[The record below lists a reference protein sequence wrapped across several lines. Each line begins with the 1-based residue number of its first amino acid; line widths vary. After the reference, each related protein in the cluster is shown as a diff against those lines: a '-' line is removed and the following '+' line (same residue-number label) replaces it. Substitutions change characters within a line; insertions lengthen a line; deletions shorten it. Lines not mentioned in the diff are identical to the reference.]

1 MKLLAAAIAFV
12 GGTLLGFGLGDAV
25 TLAAALFAIAA
36 LLGALLLASLRRSPW
51 IALAAL
57 AFALGMARALIGGGD
72 DAAEARALI
81 SDRTQEIEGVVVR
94 GDEAAGAF
102 ARFRLQAERI
112 RPING
117 EWTAADALILVTA
130 RADADMAQRRQAPY
144 FRYGDRLR
152 LTGRIQA
159 PPALEDFDYP
169 AYLARQGV
177 FAVMYARRATLVS
190 AGNGSGFY
198 RWLYGLRRSA
208 AASIAAVVPE
218 PQAALAQAMVLGLRG
233 GIPDD
238 VTTAFRRSGAAH
250 LLAISGLHVG
260 ILLTTGLSVS
270 AALLGRKRYLHLIAP
285 LALIWLYALLSGMS
299 PSAARACIMGSV
311 YLAALAAGRQRGA
324 LAALGCAAAV
334 MVGVSP
340 NIIFSISFQLSFAAL
355 AGIAALGDGFG
366 GLLRGLAANRLGW
379 RSPLRPVLTA
389 AADMVGVTVAATAA
403 TLPLIA
409 YHFEQV
415 STLGIPA
422 TLLTLPAVPP
432 FIIGS
437 GAAGLLGM
445 ASESLALPF
454 GWVAWGAGAYVTGV
468 VTALSELPS
477 AAVNTGRLPLA
488 AVVGCYLILAA
499 LCLPSVAFPNR
510 LRALWRRIGLPSV
523 SPAVVLPQSAGLGAW
538 LIVPAAF
545 AAALVWSDALL
556 ARDDRLHIHFVDV
569 GQGDGVFI
577 ETPGGVQVVI
587 DGGADPLRMT
597 QFLAE
602 RMRFNDTQIDLV
614 VATHAHSDHV
624 GGLAQILARYEV
636 AGILER
642 RIAYDSA
649 PYTEWRRAA
658 DSEGA
663 ANIEAHQS
671 QAIALD
677 NGIRLEVLWP
687 PQTLMR
693 GSQSDVD
700 NASVVLRL
708 VYGDVSALLTGDIYG
723 DAERALLAG
732 GVSLD
737 VDALKV
743 AHHGSGDSSTEAFLL
758 AASPSAAV
766 ISVGADNRF
775 GHPSA
780 DVMERL
786 GRFVAPEMLFTTA
799 ERGTVEFITDGK
811 RLWARAER

>member
-12 GGTLLGFGLGDAV
+12 GGTLLGSVLGGV
-25 TLAAALFAIAA
+25 SLLAPALFAIAA

-51 IALAAL
+51 IALAVL
-57 AFALGMARALIGGGD
+57 AFALGMARVMLGGGD
-72 DAAEARALI
+72 DADARALI
-81 SDRTQEIEGVVVR
+81 SDRPQEVEGVVVR
-94 GDEAAGAF
+94 GDESAGAF
-102 ARFRLQAERI
+102 ARFRLRVERV
-112 RPING
+112 RPISG
-117 EWTAADALILVTA
+117 EWMAADALILVTA
-130 RADADMAQRRQAPY
+130 RADADIAQRRQSPY
-144 FRYGDRLR
+144 FRYGDRLL

-159 PPALEDFDYP
+159 PPTLEDFNYP

-177 FAVMYARRATLVS
+177 SAVLYARRAALVS

-218 PQAALAQAMVLGLRG
+218 PQASLAQAMVLGLRG
-233 GIPDD
+233 GIPAD
-238 VTTAFRRSGAAH
+238 VTDAFRRSGAAH

-260 ILLTTGLSVS
+260 ILLTTGLSAS

-311 YLAALAAGRQRGA
+311 YLAALAAGRQRGVI
-324 LAALGCAAAV
+324 AALGCAAAV
-334 MVGVSP
+334 MVAITP

-366 GLLRGLAANRLGW
+366 GLLRGLAAHRLGR

-389 AADMVGVTVAATAA
+389 AADMIGVTLAATAA

-437 GAAGLLGM
+437 GAAGLLGSV
-445 ASESLALPF
+445 SETLALPF
-454 GWVAWGAGAYVTGV
+454 GWIAWGAGAYITGV
-468 VTALSELPS
+468 VTALSELPG
-477 AAVNTGRLPLA
+477 AALDTGRLPLA

-499 LCLPSVAFPNR
+499 LCLPAAVFPNR
-510 LRALWRRIGLPSV
+510 LRALWRRSGLPSV
-523 SPAVVLPQSAGLGAW
+523 SPPAVLPQSAGLGAW

-545 AAALVWSDALL
+545 AAALVWSDAL
-556 ARDDRLHIHFVDV
+556 ARDDRLHIYFVDV
-569 GQGDGVFI
+569 GQGDGAFI
-577 ETPGGVQVVI
+577 ETPGGVQIVV

-614 VATHAHSDHV
+614 VATHAHSDHI

-636 AGILER
+636 AGIVER

-649 PYTEWRRAA
+649 PYAEWRRAV
-658 DSEGA
+658 DSENA
-663 ANIEAHQS
+663 AIIEAHQA
-671 QAIALD
+671 QTIALD
-677 NGIRLEVLWP
+677 NGIRLEVVWP
-687 PQTLMR
+687 PQTLLS

-723 DAERALLAG
+723 DAERALLASG
-732 GVSLD
+732 IALD
-737 VDALKV
+737 SDILKV
-743 AHHGSGDSSTEAFLL
+743 AHHGSGDSTTEAFLR

-766 ISVGADNRF
+766 ISVAADNRF

-780 DVMERL
+780 AVMERL
-786 GRFVAPEMLFTTA
+786 GRFVSPGMLFTTA

>member
-36 LLGALLLASLRRSPW
+36 LLGALLLASLRRAPW

-57 AFALGMARALIGGGD
+57 AFALGVARVMVGGGD

-81 SDRTQEIEGVVVR
+81 SDKPQEIEGVVVR

-102 ARFRLQAERI
+102 ARFRLQAEGI
-112 RPING
+112 RPMNG
-117 EWTAADALILVTA
+117 EWATTDALILVTA
-130 RADADMAQRRQAPY
+130 RADSDMAQRRQAPY
-144 FRYGDRLR
+144 FRYGDRLL

-159 PPALEDFDYP
+159 PPTLEDFDYP

-177 FAVMYARRATLVS
+177 FAVLYARRATLVS
-190 AGNGSGFY
+190 AGNGNGFY

-238 VTTAFRRSGAAH
+238 VTAAFRRSGASH

-260 ILLTTGLSVS
+260 ILLTASLSAS

-366 GLLRGLAANRLGW
+366 GLLRGLAAHRLGW

-389 AADMVGVTVAATAA
+389 AADMIGVTVAATAA

-445 ASESLALPF
+445 ASETLALPF

-468 VTALSELPS
+468 VTALSDLPS

-499 LCLPSVAFPNR
+499 LCLPSVVFPNR
-510 LRALWRRIGLPSV
+510 LRALWRRVGLPSV
-523 SPAVVLPQSAGLGAW
+523 SPAAALPQSAGLGAW

-545 AAALVWSDALL
+545 AAALVWSDAL

-577 ETPGGVQVVI
+577 ETPGGVQVVV

-614 VATHAHSDHV
+614 VATHAHGDHV

-649 PYTEWRRAA
+649 PYTEWRRAV

-687 PQTLMR
+687 PQTLMS

-708 VYGDVSALLTGDIYG
+708 VYGDVSVLLTGDIYG

-732 GVSLD
+732 GASLD
-737 VDALKV
+737 SDLLKV
-743 AHHGSGDSSTEAFLL
+743 AHHGSGDSTTEAFLR

-780 DVMERL
+780 DALERL
-786 GRFVAPEMLFTTA
+786 GRFVAPGMLFTTA
-799 ERGTVEFITDGK
+799 EHGTVEFITDGE

>member
-12 GGTLLGFGLGDAV
+12 GGTVLGGGLGVGVSLAV
-25 TLAAALFAIAA
+25 PALFAAAA
-36 LLGALLLASLRRSPW
+36 LLGTLLLASLRRSPW

-57 AFALGMARALIGGGD
+57 AFALGMARVMIGGGD
-72 DAAEARALI
+72 ADERSLI
-81 SDRTQEIEGVVVR
+81 SSRPQEVEGVVVR

-130 RADADMAQRRQAPY
+130 RADADIAQRRQAPY
-144 FRYGDRLR
+144 FRYGDRLL
-152 LTGRIQA
+152 LTGRIQE
-159 PPALEDFDYP
+159 PPTLEAFDYP

-177 FAVMYARRATLVS
+177 FAVMYARSAALVS
-190 AGNGSGFY
+190 AGNGNGFY

-238 VTTAFRRSGAAH
+238 ITTAFRRSGAAH

-260 ILLTTGLSVS
+260 ILLTASLSAS
-270 AALLGRKRYLHLIAP
+270 AALLGRKRYLHLLAP

-311 YLAALAAGRQRGA
+311 YLAALATGRQRGA

-334 MVGVSP
+334 MVGISP

-366 GLLRGLAANRLGW
+366 GLLRGLAADRLGW
-379 RSPLRPVLTA
+379 RSPLRPVLATT
-389 AADMVGVTVAATAA
+389 ADMIGVTVAATAA

-445 ASESLALPF
+445 VSETLALPF
-454 GWVAWGAGAYVTGV
+454 GWIAWGAGAYATGV
-468 VTALSELPS
+468 VTALSDLPS
-477 AAVNTGRLPLA
+477 AAVDTGRLPLA

-499 LCLPSVAFPNR
+499 MCLPIVAFPNR
-510 LRALWRRIGLPSV
+510 LRALWRRSGLPSV
-523 SPAVVLPQSAGLGAW
+523 NSASVLPQSAGLGAW

-545 AAALVWSDALL
+545 AAALVWSDAL
-556 ARDDRLHIHFVDV
+556 ARDDRLHIYFVDV

-577 ETPGGVQVVI
+577 ETPGGVQIVV

-602 RMRFNDTQIDLV
+602 RMRFNDTQLDLV

-624 GGLAQILARYEV
+624 GGLAQVLARYEV
-636 AGILER
+636 AGIVER

-663 ANIEAHQS
+663 ALIEAHQS

-687 PQTLMR
+687 PQTLMS

-708 VYGDVSALLTGDIYG
+708 VYGDVSVLLTGDIYG
-723 DAERALLAG
+723 DAERALLAS

-737 VDALKV
+737 SDALKV
-743 AHHGSGDSSTEAFLL
+743 AHHGSGDSTTEAFLR
-758 AASPSAAV
+758 AVSPSAAV

-780 DVMERL
+780 DVLERL
-786 GRFVAPEMLFTTA
+786 GRFVPPDMLFTTA
-799 ERGTVEFITDGK
+799 DHGTVEFITDGK
-811 RLWARAER
+811 RLWARTER

>member
-12 GGTLLGFGLGDAV
+12 GGTLLGFGLGDAA
-25 TLAAALFAIAA
+25 TLAVPALFAAAA
-36 LLGALLLASLRRSPW
+36 LLGALLLASLRLSPW
-51 IALAAL
+51 IALTAL
-57 AFALGMARALIGGGD
+57 AFALGMARVMIGGGD
-72 DAAEARALI
+72 ADERSLI
-81 SDRTQEIEGVVVR
+81 SSRPQEVEGVVVR

-130 RADADMAQRRQAPY
+130 RADADIAQRRQAPY
-144 FRYGDRLR
+144 FRYGDRLL
-152 LTGRIQA
+152 LTGRIQE
-159 PPALEDFDYP
+159 PPTLEAFDYP

-177 FAVMYARRATLVS
+177 FAVMYARSAALVS
-190 AGNGSGFY
+190 AGNGNGFY

-260 ILLTTGLSVS
+260 ILLTASLSAS
-270 AALLGRKRYLHLIAP
+270 AALLGRKRYLHLLAP

-334 MVGVSP
+334 MVGISP

-355 AGIAALGDGFG
+355 AGIVALGDGFG
-366 GLLRGLAANRLGW
+366 GLLRGLAADRLGW
-379 RSPLRPVLTA
+379 RSPLRPVLTT
-389 AADMVGVTVAATAA
+389 AADMIGVTVAATAA

-445 ASESLALPF
+445 VSETLALPF
-454 GWVAWGAGAYVTGV
+454 GWIAWGAGAYATGV
-468 VTALSELPS
+468 VTALSDLPS
-477 AAVNTGRLPLA
+477 AAVDTGRLPLA
-488 AVVGCYLILAA
+488 AVVGCYLILVA
-499 LCLPSVAFPNR
+499 LCLPIVAFPNR
-510 LRALWRRIGLPSV
+510 LRALWRRSGLPSV
-523 SPAVVLPQSAGLGAW
+523 NSASVLPQSAGLGAW

-577 ETPGGVQVVI
+577 ETPGGVQVVV

-636 AGILER
+636 VGIVER

-649 PYTEWRRAA
+649 PYAEWRRAV
-658 DSEGA
+658 DGEGA
-663 ANIEAHQS
+663 ALIEAHQS

-677 NGIRLEVLWP
+677 NDILLEVLWP
-687 PQTLMR
+687 PQTLLS

-708 VYGDVSALLTGDIYG
+708 VYGDVSVLLTGDIYG
-723 DAERALLAG
+723 DAERALLAS

-737 VDALKV
+737 SDALKV
-743 AHHGSGDSSTEAFLL
+743 AHHGSSGGTTEAFLR

-775 GHPSA
+775 GHPDA
-780 DVMERL
+780 EVMERL
-786 GRFVAPEMLFTTA
+786 ERFVPPEMLFTTA